1 MRDIKFR
8 AWDKENRCMV
18 YQEEMNGYIEN
29 KQYWFRL
36 NETEVKLNV
45 FDEDY
50 KAYVQTDADIME
62 YTGLKDINEAEI
74 YEGDIVKISTVK
86 VNEDDYV
93 IGTVAYSEFEGMYVT
108 NKGYILGR
116 VNHRAEVIG
125 NKYENPN
132 LLVNQMKRWI

>member
-29 KQYWFRL
+29 KQYWFSL

-93 IGTVAYSEFEGMYVT
+93 IGTVVYSEFEGMYVT